1 MKKSR
6 IVSYTS
12 EEVKQLPD
20 ESDWAASAAMTDE
33 EIEAAIASDPEEAER
48 HEGWLQRARVV
59 RPQPRYAMC
68 INNKGSEAT
77 LTLLRVYKIV
87 SHENAEHPKMMKIVD
102 DTGGESWF
110 SVTCFVPV
118 QLSLEAEKSFE
129 LVAVA

>member
-48 HEGWLQRARVV
+48 HEGWLKRGRVV
-59 RPQPRYAMC
+59 RPQPRYVMC
-68 INNKGSEAT
+68 INNKGNEAS
-77 LTLLRVYKIV
+77 LTLRRVYKVIPD
-87 SHENAEHPKMMKIVD
+87 ENAEHRKMIKIVD
-102 DTGGESWF
+102 DTGGEYWF
-110 SVTCFVPV
+110 SASCFVPV